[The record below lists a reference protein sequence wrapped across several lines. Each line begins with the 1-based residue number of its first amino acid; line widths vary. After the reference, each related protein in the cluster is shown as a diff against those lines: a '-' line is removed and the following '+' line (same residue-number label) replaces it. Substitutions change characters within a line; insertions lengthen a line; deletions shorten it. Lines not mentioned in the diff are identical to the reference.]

1 MSTSLENLQ
10 QRICELEDE
19 LEEKTENLC
28 KAAEFGKSLL
38 STNQL
43 LNDKLDARET
53 EYSKQL
59 EVIILCTSC
68 LFRDSNS

>member
-1 MSTSLENLQ
+1 MSSTESLRL
-10 QRICELEDE
+10 RIAELEDE

-43 LNDKLDARET
+43 LNDKLDARES
-53 EYSKQL
+53 EYCKQL
-59 EVIILCTSC
+59 EVIV
-68 LFRDSNS
+68 